1 MFLSSLTDGGPT
13 PALVKTMVFNQAKLD
28 MIAQNVAN
36 INTPGYRAKHLD
48 TRAFQ
53 SALREAF
60 DRRGGD
66 PNTPFAV
73 DAGAQ
78 VRTLDDGG
86 LQVTPTEEPVDN
98 VLFHDGTNLS
108 IERQMSE
115 LAETG
120 MMHDLASTLLK
131 GRYDGLRKAI
141 SGRAG

>member
-1 MFLSSLTDGGPT
+1 MFLSSLTDGDVT
-13 PALVKTMVFNQAKLD
+13 PALVKTLVFNEAKLET
-28 MIAQNVAN
+28 IARNVAN
-36 INTPGYRAKHLD
+36 INTPGYHAKHLD
-48 TRAFQ
+48 TRSFQ

-60 DRRGGD
+60 ERRGGD
-66 PNTPFAV
+66 RQAPLVIESGT
-73 DAGAQ
+73 Q
-78 VRTLDDGG
+78 VRTLEDGS
-86 LQVTPTEEPVDN
+86 LRVTPAEEPVEN

-131 GRYDGLRKAI
+131 GRYDALRKAI